1 MNTKKTKITAILV
14 ILVLALAC
22 LAGCGNKGIEG
33 TWVLVEEY
41 EASGKKISSKELQDM
56 GISETYEISGTKV
69 VYTCDMPKSKKPVVI
84 KFDLEDLG
92 NNKYNFKLKGKLVF
106 ASPEVK
112 GNTMTY
118 TVGKGKNETKMVFK
132 RK

>member
-56 GISETYEISGTKV
+56 GISETYEITGTKV
-69 VYTCDMPKSKKPVVI
+69 VYTCEMPKSKKPVVI
-84 KFDLEDLG
+84 NFDLEDLM
-92 NNKYNFKLKGKLVF
+92 KI
-106 ASPEVK
+106 AAEIPEMMAEIVK
-112 GNTMTY
+112 G
-118 TVGKGKNETKMVFK
+118 VVAKFK
-132 RK
+132 PAVYQV

>member
-1 MNTKKTKITAILV
+1 MTVKRIAA
-14 ILVLALAC
+14 VLLC
-22 LAGCGNKGIEG
+22 LIMVFGMAGCGNKGIEG

-41 EASGKKISSKELQDM
+41 EASGKKISSKELEDM
-56 GISETYEISGTKV
+56 GISEKYEITGTKV
-69 VYTCDMPKSKKPVVI
+69 VYTCEIPNAKKPVVI
-84 KFDLEDLG
+84 NFDLEELG
-92 NNKYNFKLKGKLVF
+92 NNKYNFRLKGKLVF

-118 TVGKGKNETKMVFK
+118 MVGKGKNETKMVFK